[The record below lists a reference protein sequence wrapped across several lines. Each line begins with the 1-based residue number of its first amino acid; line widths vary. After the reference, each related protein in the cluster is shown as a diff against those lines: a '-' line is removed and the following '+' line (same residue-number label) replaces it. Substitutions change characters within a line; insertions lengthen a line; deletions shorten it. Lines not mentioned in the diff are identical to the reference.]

1 MWNLISD
8 CDKQL
13 TIHSRVRERVDDSFL
28 EYEIIGVEFDLFKLE
43 LIKRDNNPVAEVIHN
58 VLDCHQL
65 IQYHF
70 EVEDM
75 QEPEKPVAAK

>member
-13 TIHSRVRERVDDSFL
+13 TIHSIVREKVDDSFL
-28 EYEIIGVEFDLFKLE
+28 VYEIIGVEFDLFKLE
-43 LIKRDNNPVAEVIHN
+43 LIKRDNNAVAEVLHN
-58 VLDCHQL
+58 VLDCQQL

-70 EVEDM
+70 EVEDVH
-75 QEPEKPVAAK
+75 QPEK